1 MELQAKFAV
10 IPLSLTE
17 VFWRNIAIED
27 SIIWPRIVTSLYSL
41 VLLTLLLLL
50 SNSKQQ
56 LIINTKVIKS
66 NSLFRNTQDVQGEL

>member
-10 IPLSLTE
+10 IPLSLIE